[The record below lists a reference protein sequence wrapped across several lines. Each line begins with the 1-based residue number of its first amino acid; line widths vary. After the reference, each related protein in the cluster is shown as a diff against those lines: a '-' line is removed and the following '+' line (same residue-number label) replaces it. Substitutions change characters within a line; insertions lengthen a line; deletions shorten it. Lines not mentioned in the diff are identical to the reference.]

1 MSAALHVGPREA
13 AAETLALT
21 LWGEAAD
28 RPVRAIEALA
38 ASSTVATLLPAA
50 DFSTRNRY
58 PDARRLWDAGVTV
71 ALGADC
77 NPGTSYTTSMPFVIA
92 LAVRDLRL
100 SPDEALWA
108 ATAGGAKALG
118 RDDLGV
124 LRPGAVADLALLDAP
139 SHLHLAYRPGVPLV
153 AAVVKNGAPVRGRWT

>member
-1 MSAALHVGPREA
+1 MCSYCGCESIEVIGRFMAEHEQIINATGDLRRAVAAG
-13 AAETLALT
+13 
-21 LWGEAAD
+21 D
-28 RPVRAIEALA
+28 
-38 ASSTVATLLPAA
+38 
-50 DFSTRNRY
+50 
-58 PDARRLWDAGVTV
+58 PDAVDVTRAAVARL
-71 ALGADC
+71 
-77 NPGTSYTTSMPFVIA
+77 
-92 LAVRDLRL
+92 
-100 SPDEALWA
+100 LWA